1 MVPARATVTRMTS
14 RLDPDVPF
22 TPPEPRSEPARH
34 LLRAACRLF
43 AERGVDGV
51 TVREIADAAGQKNH
65 GAVAYHFGSKEAL
78 IRALVV
84 DGAALIDARRNAWL
98 DALEAEGGPHTVRDV
113 VDVLIQAGLD
123 LDGPGVPGHYNRF
136 VVLLGM
142 THRPVFMA
150 ALAGRWNRGYQRC
163 LAHLRRLMPA
173 MPTAQQNQRFVFL
186 GAYLG
191 GVLAARDAELADTRR
206 AHPTWASD
214 ATLEHFAQT
223 MSALLLAP
231 APA

>member
-1 MVPARATVTRMTS
+1 MTS
-14 RLDPDVPF
+14 RLDPNVPF

-78 IRALVV
+78 IQALVV

-98 DALEAEGGPHTVRDV
+98 DAMEAAGGPRSVRDV
-113 VDVLIQAGLD
+113 VDVLVQAGLD
-123 LDGPGVPGHYNRF
+123 LDGPGTPGHYNRF

-142 THRPVFMA
+142 THRPVFMD

-163 LAHLRRLMPA
+163 LAHLRRLLPGLSA
-173 MPTAQQNQRFVFL
+173 AQQNQRFVFV

-206 AHPTWASD
+206 AHPTWQAD
-214 ATLEHFAQT
+214 ATLDHFAST
-223 MSALLLAP
+223 MVALLTAP
-231 APA
+231 APDLAG

>member
-1 MVPARATVTRMTS
+1 MTF
-14 RLDPDVPF
+14 RLDLNVPF
-22 TPPEPRSEPARH
+22 SPPVGRGEAARH

-78 IRALVV
+78 IQALVV

-98 DALEAEGGPHTVRDV
+98 DTMEAGGGPQALRDV

-123 LDGPGVPGHYNRF
+123 LDGPGVPSHYNRF

-142 THRPVFMA
+142 THRQFFMDT
-150 ALAGRWNRGYQRC
+150 LAGRWNRGYLRC
-163 LAHLRRLMPA
+163 LKHLRRLMPA
-173 MPTAQQNQRFVFL
+173 MSTSLQNQRFVFL

-191 GVLAARDAELADTRR
+191 GVLAARDAELADLSRD
-206 AHPTWASD
+206 HPTWQADSTVD
-214 ATLEHFAQT
+214 HFAAT
-223 MSALLLAP
+223 MVALLDAPVAHASGRAP
-231 APA
+231 AP

>member
-1 MVPARATVTRMTS
+1 MTS
-14 RLDPDVPF
+14 ALDLQIPYVP
-22 TPPEPRSEPARH
+22 PVLRSEPARH

-43 AERGVDGV
+43 AERGLDGV

-78 IRALVV
+78 AQALVV

-98 DALEAEGGPHTVRDV
+98 DVMEAAGGPASVRAV
-113 VDVLIQAGLD
+113 AEVLIQAGLD
-123 LDGPGVPGHYNRF
+123 LDGPGVPSHYNRF
-136 VVLLGM
+136 IVLLGM
-142 THRPVFMA
+142 THRQFFMDT
-150 ALAGRWNRGYQRC
+150 LAGRWNRGYQRC

-191 GVLAARDAELADTRR
+191 GVLAARDAELADTSR
-206 AHPTWASD
+206 AHPTWQAAS
-214 ATLEHFAQT
+214 TLDHFAST
-223 MSALLLAP
+223 MTALLLAP
-231 APA
+231 ADWG

>member
-1 MVPARATVTRMTS
+1 MTF
-14 RLDPDVPF
+14 RLDPDIPF
-22 TPPEPRSEPARH
+22 APPVARGEAARH

-78 IRALVV
+78 IQALVV

-98 DALEAEGGPHTVRDV
+98 DAMEAAGGPQALRDV
-113 VDVLIQAGLD
+113 VDVLIRAGLD
-123 LDGPGVPGHYNRF
+123 LDGPGQPSHYNRF

-142 THRPVFMA
+142 THRPFFMA
-150 ALAGRWNRGYQRC
+150 TLAGRWNRGYLRC

-173 MPTAQQNQRFVFL
+173 MSTPLQNQRFVFL

-191 GVLAARDAELADTRR
+191 GVLAARDAELADLSRD
-206 AHPTWASD
+206 HPTWQADSTVD
-214 ATLEHFAQT
+214 HFAAT
-223 MSALLLAP
+223 MAALLDAP
-231 APA
+231 VGGAGGGGAGP

>member
-1 MVPARATVTRMTS
+1 MALRFDPA
-14 RLDPDVPF
+14 VPF
-22 TPPEPRSEPARH
+22 SPPAQRSEAARH

-43 AERGVDGV
+43 AQRGVDGV

-78 IRALVV
+78 IQALVV

-98 DALEAEGGPHTVRDV
+98 DQLEAGGGPHRLREV

-123 LDGPGVPGHYNRF
+123 LDGPDAPSHYNRF

-142 THRPVFMA
+142 THRQFFMDT
-150 ALAGRWNRGYQRC
+150 LAGRWNRGYQRC
-163 LAHLRRLMPA
+163 LAHLRRLMPTV
-173 MPTAQQNQRFVFL
+173 PRAQQNQRFVFV

-191 GVLAARDAELADTRR
+191 GVLAARDAELADTSRS
-206 AHPTWASD
+206 HPTWRADS
-214 ATLEHFAQT
+214 TLDHFAST
-223 MSALLLAP
+223 MAALLAAP
-231 APA
+231 DKV

>member
-1 MVPARATVTRMTS
+1 MTS
-14 RLDPDVPF
+14 AFDLQIPF
-22 TPPEPRSEPARH
+22 TPPVPRSDAARH

-43 AERGVDGV
+43 AERGLDGV

-78 IRALVV
+78 AQALVV

-98 DALEAEGGPHTVRDV
+98 DAMEAAGGPNSVRAV
-113 VDVLIQAGLD
+113 AEVLIQAGLD
-123 LDGPGVPGHYNRF
+123 LDGPGVASHYNRF

-142 THRPVFMA
+142 THRQFFMDT
-150 ALAGRWNRGYQRC
+150 LAGRWNRGYQRC

-173 MPTAQQNQRFVFL
+173 MPAAQQNQRFIFL

-191 GVLAARDAELADTRR
+191 GVLAARDAELADTSR
-206 AHPTWASD
+206 AHPTWQAPS
-214 ATLEHFAQT
+214 TLAHFAAT
-223 MSALLLAP
+223 MEALLQAP
-231 APA
+231 ADSR